1 MTVNLM
7 GLLRRALMIQV
18 RAEALLLRAFLSIDS
33 VRRGITVMGNGLLIL
48 GTTSLGSR
56 FCDLSNLK
64 ELDYQFTLEKALSDD
79 QKI

>member
-1 MTVNLM
+1 
-7 GLLRRALMIQV
+7 
-18 RAEALLLRAFLSIDS
+18 
-33 VRRGITVMGNGLLIL
+33 MGNGLLIL